1 MKIKIVIFLVI
12 LTVFNIGFAE
22 EGMIPMSELSKIDL
36 KAKGLEVSSKDIYNP
51 DGVSLVD
58 AIVKINGCTGS
69 FVSDNGLIFTN
80 HHCAFHAVQ
89 AASTKENDYL
99 QNGFYAKTFADEI
112 PARGYTV
119 RITEWYKDV
128 SKEVL
133 SVVKNGMEPA
143 EKTKAIERKIK
154 EIVAKTEAENLG
166 KRAEVSEMFIGK
178 TYVLYLYTYLKDV
191 RLVYVPPISIG
202 NYGGE
207 TDNWIWPR
215 HTGDFSFMRVYT
227 APDGSPA
234 EYSKENVPYHPKAV
248 MEIAVNGLSKG
259 DSMFIFGYPGRTY
272 RNRTSYF
279 VEYLEKVRM
288 PFIADFYQ
296 WQINL
301 MEKAGEN
308 DREIALKLSSRIKS
322 LANVMKNYRGKLLGL
337 KRLKL
342 VEKKREEE
350 IALQKFI
357 ASDLERSKKYGSV
370 LENIEDLYFEISTYA
385 KRDLILNYLKRSCLK
400 LSYAYTAY
408 EGSIE
413 LTKPDLDREPKYMKR
428 NLPMLEKRLRLSV
441 ESYYEPVDKVV
452 LKNLL
457 QKADKLPSALRIK
470 PLDEFVANAGGIDK
484 FVEKAYSSGFKV
496 DADNILKMMKGS
508 KDELLKYDDTF
519 VKLAVAL
526 YPEYK
531 KLKEEGKVREGRLT
545 ALQSKLFDIK
555 KEFSKE
561 KFIPDANGTLR
572 FTSGKIKGYYPRD
585 AVYYYP
591 VTTLKGVVEKNQDK
605 GDFNAPEKLVKLY
618 EAKDFGSFMDK
629 SLNTVPVDILYD
641 ADTTGGNS
649 GSPIMNKY
657 GQLAGINFDR
667 AFEATINDFAWSED
681 YSRSIGV
688 DIRYV
693 LFILEKYSNAQSLL
707 KELKVKWQTKT
718 NLVAKFYCGFWQEH

>member
-1 MKIKIVIFLVI
+1 MKVKSFILLVV
-12 LTVFNIGFAE
+12 LSVFNIIVAK
-22 EGMIPMSELSKIDL
+22 EGMIPMSELSKINL
-36 KAKGLEVSSKDIYNP
+36 KARGLEVSSKDIYNP
-51 DGVSLVD
+51 GGVSLVD

-80 HHCAFHAVQ
+80 HHCAFHGVQ

-99 QNGFYAKTFADEI
+99 QNGFYAKTFEDEL
-112 PARGYTV
+112 PAKGYTV

-133 SVVKNGMEPA
+133 SVVKKGMKPA
-143 EKTKAIERKIK
+143 DKTKAIERKIK
-154 EIVAKTEAENLG
+154 EIVAKTEKENAG

-227 APDGSPA
+227 APDGTPA
-234 EYSKENVPYHPKAV
+234 EYSKDNVPYHPKTV
-248 MEIAVNGLSKG
+248 MEIAVNGLSEG

-279 VEYLEKVRM
+279 IEYLEKVRM
-288 PFIADFYQ
+288 PFIADFYE

-308 DREIALKLSSRIKS
+308 DRAIALKLSSRIKG

-337 KRLKL
+337 KRLRL
-342 VEKKREEE
+342 VDKKRTEERK
-350 IALQKFI
+350 LQEFINSDIGRLEKFGNL
-357 ASDLERSKKYGSV
+357 LEK
-370 LENIEDLYFEISTYA
+370 IEDLYGEEATKA
-385 KRDLILNYLKRSCLK
+385 ERDLILTYLKRSCLK
-400 LSYAYTAY
+400 FSYAYTAY

-413 LTKPDLDREPKYMKR
+413 LAKDDLDREPRYMKR
-428 NLPMLEKRLRLSV
+428 NLPMLEKRLKLSV
-441 ESYYEPVDKVV
+441 ESYFEPVDKAV

-457 QKADKLPSALRIK
+457 QKAAKLPPALRIK
-470 PLDEFVANAGGIDK
+470 PLDEFVSNAGGIDK
-484 FVEKAYSSGFKV
+484 FVEQAYMNGFKI
-496 DADNILKMMKGS
+496 DADNILKMMNG
-508 KDELLKYDDTF
+508 DEKSLRESSDTF
-519 VKLAVAL
+519 IKLAIAL

-531 KLKEEGKVREGRLT
+531 NLQEEGKVREGKLT

-572 FTSGKIKGYYPRD
+572 FTSGQIKGYYPRD

-591 VTTLKGVVEKNQDK
+591 ITTLKGVIEKNRGR
-605 GDFNAPEKLVKLY
+605 GDFNAPAKLMKLY
-618 EAKDFGSFMDK
+618 ETNDFGSFTDK
-629 SLNTVPVDILYD
+629 KTNTIPVDILYD

-667 AFEATINDFAWSED
+667 AYEATINDFAWSED

-693 LFILEKYSNAQSLL
+693 LFILEKYSNADNLL
-707 KELKVKWQTKT
+707 KELKVK
-718 NLVAKFYCGFWQEH
+718 